1 MKRSLDF
8 FIISSDRF
16 CKEWPVIRVTKF
28 DGNSM
33 MLNADW
39 IQSIEETPDTVITLT
54 TGSKILVKDSVAE
67 IVAAFTQ
74 YKRNQYSMLQPVL
87 RKQS

>member
-1 MKRSLDF
+1 M
-8 FIISSDRF
+8 
-16 CKEWPVIRVTKF
+16 IRVTKF

-74 YKRNQYSMLQPVL
+74 YKINQYSMLQPVL

>member
-1 MKRSLDF
+1 M
-8 FIISSDRF
+8 
-16 CKEWPVIRVTKF
+16 IRVTKF

-54 TGSKILVKDSVAE
+54 TGSKILVKESVAE

-74 YKRNQYSMLQPVL
+74 YKINQYSMLQPVL

>member
-1 MKRSLDF
+1 M
-8 FIISSDRF
+8 
-16 CKEWPVIRVTKF
+16 IRVTKF

-74 YKRNQYSMLQPVL
+74 YKINPYSMLQPVL